1 MDSSLGPT
9 GYLKAG
15 EILVSLSFPSVL
27 SMLGE
32 ALFLYVGMLITQEKP
47 TSDNDPMSFSF
58 KAQDTKIVDTFTVS
72 CSRSPKST
80 QNL

>member
-15 EILVSLSFPSVL
+15 EILVSLSFPFVL

-32 ALFLYVGMLITQEKP
+32 VLFLYVGMLITQEIP
-47 TSDNDPMSFSF
+47 TSDNDPM
-58 KAQDTKIVDTFTVS
+58 
-72 CSRSPKST
+72 
-80 QNL
+80 